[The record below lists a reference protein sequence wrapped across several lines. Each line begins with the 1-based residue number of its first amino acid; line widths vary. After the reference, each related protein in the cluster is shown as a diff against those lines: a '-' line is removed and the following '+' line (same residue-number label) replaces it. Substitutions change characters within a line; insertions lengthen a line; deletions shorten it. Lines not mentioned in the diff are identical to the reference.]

1 MKLGRRCKSH
11 KQGTGGILSLVSYN
25 RPSLMIIVSVS
36 LLRDFEPL
44 DGPSFQALIATGEP
58 NFQKYREK
66 RCTDCGPLT
75 SMIFLDLLTSLKM
88 YFRKYLL
95 NFVMELSINFNFP
108 SRHGMFKAATSNP
121 CQRNCCCKVAE

>member
-1 MKLGRRCKSH
+1 MQKPK
-11 KQGTGGILSLVSYN
+11 GTGGLVSIVSYS
-25 RPSLMIIVSVS
+25 RPSLMIIASVS
-36 LLRDFEPL
+36 LLRDYEPS
-44 DGPSFQALIATGEP
+44 DGPLFEALIATGEP

-75 SMIFLDLLTSLKM
+75 SMIFLDLLTSLEM
-88 YFRKYLL
+88 YFIKYLL

-108 SRHGMFKAATSNP
+108 SRQGKFKAATSNP